1 MLYKDWQ
8 YPNTYLVS
16 LKQLKQKQWILS
28 QLSLFYNHNNP
39 NASNSILPPR
49 GNCHSSFGAKCF
61 DITCPLWS
69 LEDLMSR
76 TVESCKG
83 HLGLHSLHYCGCFV
97 CEVSVCLKRPLG
109 WNTVPTPSTPY
120 SPHPTILMARPAVFL
135 CCVMTGLRPLG
146 GPPPNLY
153 PHAPVPGSISFS
165 LLAPSR
171 IGWNIPLWSPV
182 SLSSLC
188 GLWGPSHSLALRFSL
203 YHVLFFSLVAFYS
216 FKFFSLFAIRRLCL
230 ALSLFYHFL
239 RSPQAPQWDPCF
251 PSQRCLSALL
261 SSSIPADGKS
271 WRQSALFINSF
282 IYLVR
287 AEVVPA
293 CISLYLRV

>member
-28 QLSLFYNHNNP
+28 QLSLLYNHNNP

-49 GNCHSSFGAKCF
+49 ENCHSSFGAKCF

-69 LEDLMSR
+69 LENLMSR

-83 HLGLHSLHYCGCFV
+83 HLGLHSLHYCGYFV

-146 GPPPNLY
+146 GPPLPPQPVPPRSGTRQRFLLSFGAFPHRLEHPSLISGISLVSLWTMRTLSLACSPFLSVSCPLLLSCGFLFIQIFFPLCNSSSLSRSFLVLSFSPFSPSSPVGPLFSLSKIPFSSPLLLY
-153 PHAPVPGSISFS
+153 P
-165 LLAPSR
+165 
-171 IGWNIPLWSPV
+171 
-182 SLSSLC
+182 C
-188 GLWGPSHSLALRFSL
+188 
-203 YHVLFFSLVAFYS
+203 
-216 FKFFSLFAIRRLCL
+216 
-230 ALSLFYHFL
+230 
-239 RSPQAPQWDPCF
+239 
-251 PSQRCLSALL
+251 
-261 SSSIPADGKS
+261 S
-271 WRQSALFINSF
+271 WEELETICF
-282 IYLVR
+282 IY
-287 AEVVPA
+287 
-293 CISLYLRV
+293 